1 MEGRLLLKNCSIF
14 RADGRIRDHMAVLV
28 QDGKIAQVA
37 PDADLPVLPGDWEVA
52 CRGRLVAPGLVDCHT
67 HLVGGQL
74 LPISGEYF
82 LRSPRAR
89 FEAQQKVDARLTA
102 QDVEV
107 LASFA
112 MAKALRDGVTLV
124 VEHLHAP
131 ADVAGAL
138 AAEVRAARRL
148 GIRLSISH
156 ATTSLNGAQAA
167 ADQVDANAAFCEAHK
182 KDPLIRP
189 ALGFHGSFC
198 AEDDLLRRL
207 GRLREEMGIG
217 LHYHLAE
224 SEDDLISTYSSYGK
238 RIVPRLEQFG
248 LLGPGVVAAYARAV
262 DRNESERLMRSRTL
276 VALGPRLSLAA
287 EPGGGGFESV
297 VGYQNL
303 VGLGTTGNG
312 SLWDE
317 LQAAFLGVMQI
328 ARVGRL
334 LDPDGLMSQLLV
346 NGPAELCSMLYGPPS
361 GNVEVGSLADLV
373 VYDLL
378 PAPENVGGLAPHLL
392 MQLGRSRVA
401 WTIVGGRVCV
411 REGQLLG
418 SDYTELAGEAAQVLR
433 SIWARSGRS

>member
-1 MEGRLLLKNCSIF
+1 
-14 RADGRIRDHMAVLV
+14 
-28 QDGKIAQVA
+28 
-37 PDADLPVLPGDWEVA
+37 
-52 CRGRLVAPGLVDCHT
+52 
-67 HLVGGQL
+67 
-74 LPISGEYF
+74 
-82 LRSPRAR
+82 
-89 FEAQQKVDARLTA
+89 
-102 QDVEV
+102 
-107 LASFA
+107 
-112 MAKALRDGVTLV
+112 
-124 VEHLHAP
+124 
-131 ADVAGAL
+131 
-138 AAEVRAARRL
+138 
-148 GIRLSISH
+148 
-156 ATTSLNGAQAA
+156 
-167 ADQVDANAAFCEAHK
+167 
-182 KDPLIRP
+182 
-189 ALGFHGSFC
+189 
-198 AEDDLLRRL
+198 
-207 GRLREEMGIG
+207 
-217 LHYHLAE
+217 
-224 SEDDLISTYSSYGK
+224 
-238 RIVPRLEQFG
+238 
-248 LLGPGVVAAYARAV
+248 V

-346 NGPAELCSMLYGPPS
+346 NGPAELCSMLYGLPS

-392 MQLGRSRVA
+392 MQLGRARVA

-418 SDYTELAGEAAQVLR
+418 SDYTELAGEASQVLR